1 MFVTMSLQAVYVVIN
16 STDII
21 NIRIVDMMKDI
32 N

>member
-1 MFVTMSLQAVYVVIN
+1 MFVTMSLQAVYVVII

-21 NIRIVDMMKDI
+21 NIGIVDMMKDI

>member
-21 NIRIVDMMKDI
+21 NIGIVDMMKDI